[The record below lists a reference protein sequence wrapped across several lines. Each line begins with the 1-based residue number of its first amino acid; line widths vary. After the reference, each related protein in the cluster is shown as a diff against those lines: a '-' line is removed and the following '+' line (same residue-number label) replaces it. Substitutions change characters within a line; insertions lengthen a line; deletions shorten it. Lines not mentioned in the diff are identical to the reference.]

1 MKLTG
6 INNNAIAPDQ
16 IIKTKIEV
24 IPDKFISIVNTLIAL
39 NWDGNASRVLKE
51 DILMLGVENGLNF
64 PDDCYHFEV
73 IYMNSG
79 WNVFKDVNGGYYH
92 FTLLT

>member
-16 IIKTKIEV
+16 IIETKIEV

-64 PDDCYHFEV
+64 PDNCYNFEV
-73 IYMNSG
+73 IYVNSG